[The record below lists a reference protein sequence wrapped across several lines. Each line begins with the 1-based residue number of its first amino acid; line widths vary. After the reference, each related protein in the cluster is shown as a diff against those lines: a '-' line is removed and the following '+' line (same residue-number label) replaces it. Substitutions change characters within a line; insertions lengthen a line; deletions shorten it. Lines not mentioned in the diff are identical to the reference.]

1 MTWDS
6 QFDEQGAWSYYQNIN
21 DLMQGIQL
29 DNENW
34 SAAEVMVQDDKSV
47 EVFHLRKEDKGA
59 NSKAIGA
66 ISNRTFNYWTQG
78 DTGTFCRDTLN
89 SIPSDTIYR
98 NDINYLYSDLN
109 NNQLKIKDLGPNN
122 NFWIEWHNAL
132 TGGLIV
138 TTLALSNIWG
148 NAVLDFP
155 GTLSGDETSPIIIF
169 KLFPTDEP
177 FLSPLPS
184 NDFETSIPLGFSRDE
199 TIPNIEMTNW
209 TNEIA
214 SINLGENLNVF
225 VSPNPT
231 QGIINVQI
239 IGDLE
244 MSSEWSI
251 NSESGKFILNGFENS
266 SNFEIDLT
274 FLSSGIY
281 FLNIQLDGE
290 KSTIKIIK
298 L

>member
-1 MTWDS
+1 M
-6 QFDEQGAWSYYQNIN
+6 
-21 DLMQGIQL
+21 
-29 DNENW
+29 
-34 SAAEVMVQDDKSV
+34 
-47 EVFHLRKEDKGA
+47 
-59 NSKAIGA
+59 
-66 ISNRTFNYWTQG
+66 
-78 DTGTFCRDTLN
+78 
-89 SIPSDTIYR
+89 
-98 NDINYLYSDLN
+98 
-109 NNQLKIKDLGPNN
+109 
-122 NFWIEWHNAL
+122 
-132 TGGLIV
+132 
-138 TTLALSNIWG
+138 
-148 NAVLDFP
+148 
-155 GTLSGDETSPIIIF
+155 
-169 KLFPTDEP
+169 
-177 FLSPLPS
+177 SPLPS

-290 KSTIKIIK
+290 KAR
-298 L
+298 